1 MTRTRRR
8 SARRLAAST
17 ALPAG
22 LVLCAWLLLG
32 APITSADATSAID
45 DLLVQAG
52 LEGVFGGGSRA
63 AEGGASDLLVAEA
76 DPAAAATYERE
87 RFGDAWADVDRNG
100 CDTRNDI
107 LERDLAD
114 AVHRRGSSCVVSRG
128 VLADPYTGT
137 EIRFER
143 GQRSDRVQIDHI
155 VPLAYAWRH
164 GASEWTDDERRAFA
178 NDPANLLA
186 VDGRANQS
194 KRDQGPGEWM
204 PPNEAAACDYVDR
217 FTRVVIGYR
226 LTVDAADARVIE
238 RVEAGCPG

>member
-1 MTRTRRR
+1 M
-8 SARRLAAST
+8 
-17 ALPAG
+17 
-22 LVLCAWLLLG
+22 LLG

-45 DLLVQAG
+45 ELLVQAG
-52 LEGVFGGGSRA
+52 LEGVFGDGSRGA
-63 AEGGASDLLVAEA
+63 SGSEASDLLVAEA
-76 DPAAAATYERE
+76 DPAARATYERD

-107 LERDLAD
+107 LKRDLD
-114 AVHRRGSSCVVSRG
+114 GVVHRRGSSCVVSRG

-137 EIRFER
+137 VIRFER

-164 GASEWTDDERRAFA
+164 GASGWSDDERRAFA

-186 VDGRANQS
+186 VDGRTNQA

-204 PPNEAAACDYVDR
+204 PPSDAAACDYVER
-217 FTRVVIGYR
+217 FTQVVVGYR
-226 LTVDAADARVIE
+226 LTVDPVDARVIAD
-238 RVEAGCPG
+238 VEAGCD